1 MPKNR
6 RMVLADI
13 SAGMKGILTEFEKS
27 TRSVQRAICEAVDS
41 ENAAIVDQNYDIA
54 KQKLLRKLYR
64 LENGTNLTDVER
76 LKRDLRR
83 LAKGYVDTVT
93 DGKDDHDLYV
103 LALSITEGK
112 RRL

>member
-13 SAGMKGILTEFEKS
+13 SAGTKGLLAKFEQSVRLDEMKGS
-27 TRSVQRAICEAVDS
+27 RSPDERFVVE
-41 ENAAIVDQNYDIA
+41 QNYDHS
-54 KQKLLRKLYR
+54 KQALLRKLYR

-76 LKRDLRR
+76 LKRELRR